1 MFVSGIDQTLGRV
14 NNESLLVDVMGR
26 GISTTERNRE
36 DGFGIIFDGITNLWN
51 ETSVAETNLSEL
63 QLQFVTGQ
71 TDDILAVML
80 AEQKVQTLVTFTAQV
95 TSSIMDAYRTII
107 NMPV

>member
-1 MFVSGIDQTLGRV
+1 MNINQIAGFGNVSNLAA
-14 NNESLLVDVMGR
+14 NNIQIPADNG
-26 GISTTERNRE
+26 
-36 DGFGIIFDGITNLWN
+36 DGFALIFDSMLNLFN
-51 ETSVAETNLSEL
+51 ETSSAENELANL
-63 QLQFVTGQ
+63 QLQFVTGE